1 MSEKNENER
10 LVVEEDDS
18 DTQSSSMEGLDLLES
33 SMVST
38 PAEPQFDKEV
48 LLERRKKAE
57 LEEKRYNEIHERQV
71 QLLQAIR
78 DKESA
83 ADGEKVISPIDSL
96 AQQAEVYTTFMHNAQ
111 EGQTPDPSKKEEKD
125 GDRRRRAS
133 EADDEKLM
141 NESDNAPSITRLLAQ
156 PKCITG
162 GTMRSYQL
170 EGLNWLIALYDTGIS
185 GILADEMGLGKTLQT
200 ISLLGYL
207 YEVRAV
213 DGPHIVIV
221 PKSTL
226 SNWRREFAKWCPCLR
241 VVVLQGNRETR
252 AEIID
257 TYIKPRAFNVLI
269 TSYEM
274 VLREKAALSGVEWFY
289 MVIDEAHRIKNEQS
303 ALSIV
308 VRQLNTK
315 YRLLV
320 TGTPL
325 QNNLHE
331 LWALLN
337 FLMPS
342 VFTSADVFD
351 SYFKSS
357 IQNDLVKRL
366 HTVEIPT
373 VL

>member
-1 MSEKNENER
+1 
-10 LVVEEDDS
+10 
-18 DTQSSSMEGLDLLES
+18 
-33 SMVST
+33 
-38 PAEPQFDKEV
+38 
-48 LLERRKKAE
+48 
-57 LEEKRYNEIHERQV
+57 
-71 QLLQAIR
+71 
-78 DKESA
+78 
-83 ADGEKVISPIDSL
+83 
-96 AQQAEVYTTFMHNAQ
+96 
-111 EGQTPDPSKKEEKD
+111 
-125 GDRRRRAS
+125 
-133 EADDEKLM
+133 M
-141 NESDNAPSITRLLAQ
+141 NESDNAPSITRLLTQ

-213 DGPHIVIV
+213 DGPVPNSPSPLGPHIVIV

-252 AEIID
+252 TEIID

-357 IQNDLVKRL
+357 IQTDLVKRL